1 MIHYSAKTFNCII
14 RSSLLL
20 LFVTLI
26 GVLTCTQVCAQVSD
40 SMAQGSMVVH
50 SDYRLQLL
58 GKKEAELNSAV
69 LKSMERSAFGY
80 RLQVLSTNDKD
91 LAFKTRTQLLQRFPE
106 QKVYMYFLAPYVKLE
121 FGNFRTKQEADPY
134 KKMVSQMLGG
144 ASIYYLNK
152 RIEVK
157 PVMDLKE
164 NDPK

>member
-1 MIHYSAKTFNCII
+1 
-14 RSSLLL
+14 
-20 LFVTLI
+20 
-26 GVLTCTQVCAQVSD
+26 
-40 SMAQGSMVVH
+40 
-50 SDYRLQLL
+50 
-58 GKKEAELNSAV
+58 
-69 LKSMERSAFGY
+69 MERSAFGY